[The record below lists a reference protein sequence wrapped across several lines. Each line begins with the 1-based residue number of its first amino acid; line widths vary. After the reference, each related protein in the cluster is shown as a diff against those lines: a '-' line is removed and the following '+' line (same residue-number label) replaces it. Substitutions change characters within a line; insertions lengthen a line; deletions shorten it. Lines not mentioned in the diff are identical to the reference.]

1 MSQLML
7 TIFSGM
13 SQFERDLISERTKI
27 GLESARKRGRV
38 GGRPKTKESLLE
50 YMYSEYEKNKVNIS
64 VAKHCKL
71 YNISKSTF
79 YNYLKRKKN

>member
-50 YMYSEYEKNKVNIS
+50 CMYSEYEKNKVNFS

-71 YNISKSTF
+71 
-79 YNYLKRKKN
+79 